1 MLGFDREFG
10 EHGKFCTVD
19 INIGI
24 IFKELFALVPC
35 QIFWPKS
42 TYPCGFLEAYYVG
55 VCLEDVLHLLVVHG
69 VGRFGLTRF
78 YKVVDIIGQECE
90 TFGAM
95 RYFGSTC
102 IDGEESEDR
111 SGAA

>member
-35 QIFWPKS
+35 QKLRS
-42 TYPCGFLEAYYVG
+42 ERAYPCGFLKAHYVG
-55 VCLEDVLHLLVVHG
+55 IGLENLLHLSVVHG
-69 VGRFGLTRF
+69 VGRFGLARF
-78 YKVVDIIGQECE
+78 YKVVDIVGQECE